1 MSRRVLV
8 LALLHSGVGV
18 AASAA
23 PTDATTS
30 ASFLK
35 LPVGARNSAMGA
47 TGAAEASAYSTYWNP
62 AGLASVTG
70 RELAYSYTSWL
81 VDVSYQF
88 LGYAQ
93 ATRWGTFAVSAQYVS
108 VPAIDKYDN
117 TGTALGSQYRPLDSL
132 VGLSYARQVAGLG
145 VGASLKHVRSELD
158 DRSAQSLAADVGVRS
173 GPLLGRELFAG
184 FALQNLGPGLKF
196 DRERAPLP
204 LNLKFGASYR
214 AAPGLTLALD
224 LNEPRGADAT
234 VNGGVEYRVA
244 VGSGA
249 AVVGRGGYE
258 TGRGG
263 LGGMAGLTTGLG
275 LDFSRFTFDYAFI
288 PMGDFGDAHRLS
300 LGARF

>member
-1 MSRRVLV
+1 MLVLV
-8 LALLHSGVGV
+8 LLHSGASV

-30 ASFLK
+30 AAFLK

-47 TGAAEASAYSTYWNP
+47 TGAAESSVYSLYWNP
-62 AGLASVTG
+62 AGLASIKN

-81 VDVSYQF
+81 AEVSYQF

-93 ATRWGTFAVSAQYVS
+93 TTAWGTFGASAQYVS

-117 TGTALGSQYRPLDSL
+117 TGAALGSQYKPLDSM
-132 VGLSYARQVAGLG
+132 VGLSYAQDLGGFSAGAT
-145 VGASLKHVRSELD
+145 VKNIYSKLD
-158 DRSAQSLAADVGVRS
+158 DRSAQTLAADIGLRA

-184 FALQNLGPGLKF
+184 LAVGNIGPGLKF
-196 DRERAPLP
+196 DRDRAPLP
-204 LNLKFGASYR
+204 LNVKLGASYSPT
-214 AAPGLTLALD
+214 PGLTLALD
-224 LNEPRGADAT
+224 LNETRGADPT
-234 VNGGVEYRVA
+234 VNAGFEYRVSA
-244 VGSGA
+244 GSGT
-249 AVVGRGGYE
+249 AVVPRAGYE

-275 LDFSRFTFDYAFI
+275 LDLGRFTFDYAFI